1 MTSGKALTNSIH
13 IRAISQKT
21 GRMCFSSST
30 VPVCYRET
38 VLVTAAAGGVG
49 MATVDLAANVLK
61 AKVIGAAGG
70 EEKNKLVLEHGASNV
85 IDYKTQNIREKVRC
99 KQSYSY

>member
-21 GRMCFSSST
+21 GKMCFSGY

-61 AKVIGAAGG
+61 TKVIGAAGG